1 MTSDDALERGAVCW
15 VELDPVR
22 GSEIAKTR
30 PCVLLSASVIN
41 RSRRTVVV
49 VPLTSTPEAPRFPL
63 LVAVPSAGSSS
74 KARIEHIRCVDKSRL
89 QRRIGRLSPNDLD
102 AIGRALLRVLGMG

>member
-1 MTSDDALERGAVCW
+1 MTQADALERGTVYW

-30 PCVLLSASVIN
+30 PCVLLSLGSIN

-49 VPLTSTPEAPRFPL
+49 VPLTSTPEAARFPL
-63 LVAVPSAGSSS
+63 LVAVPSAGSNS

-89 QRRIGRLSPNDLD
+89 QRRIGHLSPNDLD

>member
-1 MTSDDALERGAVCW
+1 VTDADALERGAVCW

-30 PCVLLSASVIN
+30 PCVLLSLGAIN

-89 QRRIGRLSPNDLD
+89 QRRIGHLSPNDLD
-102 AIGRALLRVLGMG
+102 TIGRALLRVLGMG

>member
-1 MTSDDALERGAVCW
+1 MTQATALERGAVCW

-30 PCVLLSASVIN
+30 PCVVLSASVIN

-49 VPLTSTPEAPRFPL
+49 VLLSSTPEAARFPL

-74 KARIEHIRCVDKSRL
+74 KARIEHIRCVDQSRL
-89 QRRIGRLSPNDLD
+89 QRCIGRLSPADLD
-102 AIGRALLRVLGMG
+102 AIGRALLRVLGLA